1 MLHNGR
7 DSMPAQNKPSGYGN
21 VVEPCTVVLF
31 GASGDLAK
39 RKVIP
44 AMFDLALHK
53 ALGARYAIIGFSRT
67 AMTDESFRSTIGEA
81 AKTISEVG
89 PIDPQQWSEFAS
101 NLYYSPGDYGKPESY
116 AELAK
121 RLKEIREAKD
131 LGGNL
136 LFYIST
142 PPEVYRDIVEQIG

>member
-7 DSMPAQNKPSGYGN
+7 NFMTAPNNRSGYGG
-21 VVEPCTVVLF
+21 VAEPCTVVLF

-44 AMFDLALHK
+44 AMFDLALHN
-53 ALGARYAIIGFSRT
+53 ALGPRYAIIGFART

-89 PIDPQQWSEFAS
+89 PIDPQQWSEFAA
-101 NLYYSPGDYGKPESY
+101 NLYYSTGEYGKPESY
-116 AELAK
+116 VALVK
-121 RLKEIREAKD
+121 RIKEISEAKQ
-131 LGGNL
+131 LGGNI